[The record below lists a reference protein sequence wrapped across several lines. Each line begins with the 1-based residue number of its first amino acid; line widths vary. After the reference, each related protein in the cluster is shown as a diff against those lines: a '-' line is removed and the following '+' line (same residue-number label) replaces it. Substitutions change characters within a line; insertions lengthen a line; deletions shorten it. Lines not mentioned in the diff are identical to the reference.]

1 MVAALIASLASEA
14 ALSTSC
20 FCLFFSSAVRF
31 LSASILSLTSLAVL
45 SISLLA
51 SAFWSV
57 KSLPGTYAALILSL
71 PSCSALAISS
81 GVVAALI
88 ASLASEA
95 ALSTSCFCLF
105 FSSVVR
111 FLSASILS
119 LTSLAVL
126 SISLL
131 ASAFW
136 SVKSLPGTYAA
147 LILSLPSC
155 SALAISSGVVAAS
168 IAALASATAWS
179 TLFFCSSFVAVVNKL
194 SASILSLTRFAS
206 LAISCLALFFWLL
219 KSLPGW

>member
-1 MVAALIASLASEA
+1 M
-14 ALSTSC
+14 
-20 FCLFFSSAVRF
+20 
-31 LSASILSLTSLAVL
+31 
-45 SISLLA
+45 
-51 SAFWSV
+51 
-57 KSLPGTYAALILSL
+57 
-71 PSCSALAISS
+71 
-81 GVVAALI
+81 VAALI

-155 SALAISSGVVAAS
+155 SALAISSGVVAALIASLASEAALSTSCFCLFFSSVVKFWSAS
-168 IAALASATAWS
+168 ILSLTSLAVLSISLLASAFCSVKSLPGTYAALILSLPSCSALAISSGVVAALIASLASEAALS
-179 TLFFCSSFVAVVNKL
+179 TSCFCLFFSSVVRFL
-194 SASILSLTRFAS
+194 SASILSLTS
-206 LAISCLALFFWLL
+206 LAVLSISLLASAFWSVN
-219 KSLPGW
+219 SLPGW